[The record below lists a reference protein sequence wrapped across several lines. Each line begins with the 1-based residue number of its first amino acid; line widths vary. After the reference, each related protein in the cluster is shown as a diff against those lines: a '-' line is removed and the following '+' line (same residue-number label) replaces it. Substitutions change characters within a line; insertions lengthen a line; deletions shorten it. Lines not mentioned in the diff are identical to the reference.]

1 MGDRRS
7 HQHGGDS
14 SSGEE
19 DGDAQW
25 RSAIDS
31 VAISSVFISSLTNGV
46 PATSIA
52 TTSSSDNG
60 FEFNLCAQPPKQYQI
75 KAQKLLD
82 NILET
87 TLELVEHSNSVPCD
101 DDSKSSEGGIRLFK
115 NAPVGVVF
123 DHVDELPRPTKRPKI
138 LPGKEINEKSKKFK
152 QQLRSVAVEGEDI
165 ITASKRV
172 CEKSIARLEA
182 KEAAVKA
189 AAKRE
194 EDRVAKLKKV
204 RGEKWLPSIAREMKL
219 QSQQ

>member
-7 HQHGGDS
+7 HHHGGDS

-19 DGDAQW
+19 DGDAKW
-25 RSAIDS
+25 RAAIDS
-31 VAISSVFISSLTNGV
+31 VTVSSVFISSLTNGV
-46 PATSIA
+46 PATSIN
-52 TTSSSDNG
+52 TTSKFDDD
-60 FEFNLCAQPPKQYQI
+60 FELNLRAQPPKPYQI

-87 TLELVEHSNSVPCD
+87 TLELVEHSNSVPCH

-123 DHVDELPRPTKRPKI
+123 DHVDELPRPTKKPKI

-165 ITASKRV
+165 ITAAKRV

-182 KEAAVKA
+182 KEAAMKA

-194 EDRVAKLKKV
+194 EERVAKLKKV

-219 QSQQ
+219 QSQH